1 MMTAPKLPPKL
12 APKLPSVPASPLRGV
27 NSMPE
32 KSSRPAPS
40 LPRLLSLGT
49 DGPFWIGQIFV
60 ALALAASAY
69 FREGLGHAALH
80 PLLLLLFGLALL
92 AALLPASGP
101 HGQRVGLLPGLGL
114 ASVLLLPPLT
124 AALPTLGASL
134 LYAAT
139 RDSASARRLM
149 LSRGGWLTFAALV
162 GGFGGRCFYAQMH
175 ARASFLGL
183 VVALYAA
190 VYLAGQVAA
199 ACPAPRRARFW
210 RQGMGSRRLEIAGF
224 AASIPVAV
232 LMSLAQ
238 PAWGILG
245 VAGAAGLML
254 VLLVIAYFGFEVS
267 LLREQVG
274 AMEKISAVT
283 LSQTD
288 PHRIIDRFLQLSSS
302 LVPCDRAAL
311 WLTDDSQT
319 KLERVARRQASSSL
333 AAPAASKDGA
343 GRDLASLR
351 FGEGLV
357 GRVADRK
364 EPLTLRDGARDP
376 RLSPIETYPRAV
388 SPCALLL
395 VPLVTGGETV
405 GVAQFER
412 DAPGTYS
419 RRDMLRVR
427 SLAGQVAATIANVR
441 LHHDIYTQAIT
452 DGLTGL
458 FNRRHMQSALADER
472 LRAQR
477 YGHSLSV
484 IMLDVDGFKSYNDTY
499 GHPQGDV
506 LLKMLAV
513 ILREQTREVDIVGR
527 YGGEEFIILLPETPK
542 TEALRTAERLRCAV
556 EAAIFPGFADDPEMA
571 VLKTISLGV
580 ATFPAD
586 AEEMPALVKQAD
598 DALYR
603 AKHGGRNQVVEAFPA
618 PRFELDGLHQ

>member
-1 MMTAPKLPPKL
+1 MMTAPKLPFVPIPGTRVA
-12 APKLPSVPASPLRGV
+12 AP
-27 NSMPE
+27 MPE
-32 KSSRPAPS
+32 KSPHAAP
-40 LPRLLSLGT
+40 RAARCFSLGPE
-49 DGPFWIGQIFV
+49 GLVWFGQILTAFV
-60 ALALAASAY
+60 LLLGAY
-69 FREGLGHAALH
+69 SLENYGHMALH
-80 PLLLLLFGLALL
+80 PLLLLLSGLALL
-92 AALLPASGP
+92 AALLPANGP
-101 HGQRVGLLPGLGL
+101 RGQRIGLMPGIGL
-114 ASVLLLPPLT
+114 ACALLLPPLS
-124 AALPTLGASL
+124 AALPVLGASL

-139 RDSASARRLM
+139 RNSSGARRLV
-149 LSRGGWLTFAALV
+149 LARGGWLALAALV
-162 GGFGGRCFYAQMH
+162 AGFGGRSISLQMH
-175 ARASFLGL
+175 SLSRMLGPTI
-183 VVALYAA
+183 ALYAV
-190 VYLAGQVAA
+190 VYLIGQSVGAGAGFKRGQ
-199 ACPAPRRARFW
+199 FW
-210 RQGMGSRRLEIAGF
+210 RHLLGSRRLEIAGF

-232 LMSLAQ
+232 LMSLIQ
-238 PAWGILG
+238 PRLGILG

-254 VLLVIAYFGFEVS
+254 LLLVIAYFGFEVS

-283 LSQTD
+283 LAQTN
-288 PHRIIDRFLQLSSS
+288 PHRIIERFLQLSSS

-319 KLERVARRQASSSL
+319 KLERIARRQSSSTL
-333 AAPAASKDGA
+333 AVSAAGKDGA
-343 GRDLASLR
+343 GRDVPSVR
-351 FGEGLV
+351 FGEGLI
-357 GRVADRK
+357 GRVADSQT
-364 EPLTLRDGARDP
+364 PMIVRDSTRDP
-376 RLSPIETYPRAV
+376 RSAMVENYARAI

-419 RRDMLRVR
+419 QRDMLRVR

-441 LHHDIYTQAIT
+441 LHRDIYTQAIT

-472 LRAQR
+472 QRAQR

-506 LLKMLAV
+506 LLRMLAV
-513 ILREQTREVDIVGR
+513 ILRETTREVDIVGR

-542 TEALRTAERLRCAV
+542 TEALRTAERLRSAV
-556 EAAIFPGFADDPEMA
+556 EGAIFPGFADDPDMV

-586 AEEMPALVKQAD
+586 AEDTPTLVQQAD
-598 DALYR
+598 QALYR
-603 AKHGGRNQVVEAFPA
+603 AKRGGRNQVVEAIPA
-618 PRFELDGLHQ
+618 PRFDGNGL

>member
-1 MMTAPKLPPKL
+1 
-12 APKLPSVPASPLRGV
+12 
-27 NSMPE
+27 
-32 KSSRPAPS
+32 
-40 LPRLLSLGT
+40 
-49 DGPFWIGQIFV
+49 
-60 ALALAASAY
+60 
-69 FREGLGHAALH
+69 
-80 PLLLLLFGLALL
+80 
-92 AALLPASGP
+92 
-101 HGQRVGLLPGLGL
+101 
-114 ASVLLLPPLT
+114 
-124 AALPTLGASL
+124 
-134 LYAAT
+134 
-139 RDSASARRLM
+139 
-149 LSRGGWLTFAALV
+149 
-162 GGFGGRCFYAQMH
+162 
-175 ARASFLGL
+175 
-183 VVALYAA
+183 
-190 VYLAGQVAA
+190 
-199 ACPAPRRARFW
+199 
-210 RQGMGSRRLEIAGF
+210 
-224 AASIPVAV
+224 
-232 LMSLAQ
+232 
-238 PAWGILG
+238 
-245 VAGAAGLML
+245 ML

-343 GRDLASLR
+343 GRDVASLR

-376 RLSPIETYPRAV
+376 RLSAIETYPRAV

-441 LHHDIYTQAIT
+441 LHRDIYTQAIT

-603 AKHGGRNQVVEAFPA
+603 AKRGGRNQVVEAFPA
-618 PRFELDGLHQ
+618 PRFEADGLHQ